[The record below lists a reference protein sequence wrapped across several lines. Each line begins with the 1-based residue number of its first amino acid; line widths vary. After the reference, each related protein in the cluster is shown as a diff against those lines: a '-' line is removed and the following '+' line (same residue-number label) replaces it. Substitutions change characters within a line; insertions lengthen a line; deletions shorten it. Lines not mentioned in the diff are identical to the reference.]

1 MKTALKM
8 AQYLWMT
15 DVRRNPKGCT
25 ANVKQEF
32 LDTKTTLGHLPY
44 GWCPKVVFRW
54 RRGRDSNTQH
64 LSVHYISNVAPY
76 QLEYLSN
83 WQYDRSSIKELY
95 NYNQGRPKNQAP
107 VFRKSEF
114 PKNLLNGCK
123 TVINEVK

>member
-1 MKTALKM
+1 MKKAPE
-8 AQYLWMT
+8 
-15 DVRRNPKGCT
+15 NGCL
-25 ANVKQEF
+25 F
-32 LDTKTTLGHLPY
+32 L
-44 GWCPKVVFRW
+44 W

-83 WQYDRSSIKELY
+83 WQYYCSSIEELY
-95 NYNQGRPKNQAP
+95 NYNQGERKNQALD
-107 VFRKSEF
+107 FRKSEF